1 MMQLSK
7 SDYILYLKHP
17 AWLWLKKHDKEKLP
31 HIDDNT
37 QAVFD
42 AGNLFEGYAE
52 KHFDNGVRLGF
63 TDYASYLALPEQ
75 TLEALLGG
83 VKTIFQAR
91 FLSGQITCICDVI
104 DVVGDKTFDLYEI
117 KSSTSAKPEHII
129 DLAFQVKV
137 IEDAGF
143 KVRNVFV
150 IHVNNEYVRNGDIDP
165 QRFSVITDVTDKVRK
180 KAEYTVEKIDA
191 ALATMQLSEIPDIS
205 PSLAGQ
211 GAFSEWLG
219 IYKSLS
225 DLPEDTIY
233 DLCGLNATKVGDLES
248 AGITTIQEI
257 PDDYKLSPKQAL
269 QVQAAKL
276 DQQLVQ
282 SEPIRDF
289 LSHLQFPLYFLDY
302 ETLAGIVPAFD
313 GLRPYQQLPFQYS
326 LHILD
331 SPDANLRQVE
341 YLHREATNP
350 SEPLSK
356 ALRSHIGDEGSVIV
370 WNESF
375 EKKCNSLLAE
385 IVPEQSEFLNQVN
398 DRIVDLMIPFAKG
411 WFVDKRF
418 CGSASIKNVLP
429 VIAPQLSYKA
439 LGIQEG
445 ASAQRLWVQSVIDGK
460 DHIDQ
465 EVLFA
470 DLIEYCKLDTLAM
483 VEAFNVLRKI

>member
-1 MMQLSK
+1 MMLLSK
-7 SDYILYLKHP
+7 SDYLLYLKHP

-31 HIDDNT
+31 QIDDNT

-91 FLSGQITCICDVI
+91 FLAGQITCICDVI

-143 KVRNVFV
+143 KVRNVSV
-150 IHVNNEYVRNGDIDP
+150 IHVNNGYVRNGDIDP
-165 QRFSVITDVTDKVRK
+165 QQFSITTDVTEKVRK
-180 KAEYTVEKIDA
+180 KAEYTAEKIDA
-191 ALATMQLSEIPDIS
+191 ALATMQQSEIPDLS

-211 GAFSEWLG
+211 GAFGEWLD
-219 IYKSLS
+219 IYKTLS
-225 DLPEDTIY
+225 DLPDDTIY
-233 DLCGLNATKVGDLES
+233 DLCGLNASKVADFES
-248 AGITTIQEI
+248 KGITTLQEI
-257 PDDYKLSPKQAL
+257 PDDYKMSPKQVL
-269 QVQAAKL
+269 QVNAAKL
-276 DQQLVQ
+276 DQQLILN
-282 SEPIRDF
+282 EPIRDF
-289 LSHLQFPLYFLDY
+289 LNHLQYPLYFLDY
-302 ETLAGIVPAFD
+302 ETLGGIVPVFD
-313 GLRPYQQLPFQYS
+313 GLKPYQQLPFQYS

-331 SPDANLRQVE
+331 SPEADLRHEE

-350 SEPLSK
+350 CEQISN
-356 ALRSHIGDEGSVIV
+356 ALREHIGDQGTVLV

-385 IVPEQSEFLNQVN
+385 IVPTQSGFLNQVN

-445 ASAQRLWVQSVIDGK
+445 ASAQRLWMQSVIDGK

-483 VEAFNVLRKI
+483 VEAYNVLRKI

>member
-63 TDYASYLALPEQ
+63 TDYSSYLALPEQ

-180 KAEYTVEKIDA
+180 KAEYTLEKIDA

-248 AGITTIQEI
+248 TGITTIQEI

-398 DRIVDLMIPFAKG
+398 DRIVDLMVPFAKG

>member
-1 MMQLSK
+1 MMLLSK
-7 SDYILYLKHP
+7 SDYLLYLKHP
-17 AWLWLKKHDKEKLP
+17 AWLWLKKNDKDKLP

-91 FLSGQITCICDVI
+91 FLAGQITCICDVI
-104 DVVGDKTFDLYEI
+104 DVVADKTFDLYEI

-150 IHVNNEYVRNGDIDP
+150 IHVNNGYVRNGDINP
-165 QRFSVITDVTDKVRK
+165 QEFSIISDVTEKVLAK
-180 KAEYTVEKIDA
+180 KEYTSSNVDE
-191 ALATMQLSEIPDIS
+191 ALSTMQLSEVPDLS
-205 PSLAGQ
+205 PSLAGN
-211 GAFSEWLG
+211 GAFGEWLD
-219 IYKSLS
+219 IYKSLNN
-225 DLPEDTIY
+225 LPEDTIY
-233 DLCGLNATKVGDLES
+233 DLCGLNATKVEAFES
-248 AGITTIQEI
+248 SGITTLQEI

-276 DQQLVQ
+276 DQQLILH
-282 SEPIRDF
+282 EPIREF

-302 ETLAGIVPAFD
+302 ETLGGIVPAFD

-331 SPDANLRQVE
+331 SPEADLRHVE

-350 SEPLSK
+350 CEPLAG
-356 ALRSHIGDEGSVIV
+356 ALRSHIGDEGTVIV

-385 IVPEQSEFLNQVN
+385 IVSDHSEFLNQVN

-411 WFVDKRF
+411 WFVDKKF

-429 VIAPQLSYKA
+429 VIAPQLSYKV

-445 ASAQRLWVQSVIDGK
+445 ASAQRLWMQSVIDDK

>member
-1 MMQLSK
+1 MMLLSK
-7 SDYILYLKHP
+7 SDYLLYLKHP
-17 AWLWLKKHDKEKLP
+17 AWLWLKKHDKERLP

-52 KHFDNGVRLGF
+52 KHFENGVRLGF

-91 FLSGQITCICDVI
+91 FLAGQITCICDVI
-104 DVVGDKTFDLYEI
+104 DVVADKTFDLYEI

-137 IEDAGF
+137 IEESGF

-150 IHVNNEYVRNGDIDP
+150 IHVNNGYVRNGDIDP
-165 QRFSVITDVTDKVRK
+165 KEFSIISDVTDKVRAK
-180 KAEYTVEKIDA
+180 EEFTASKLDE
-191 ALATMQLSEIPDIS
+191 ALSTMQLSEVPGLS
-205 PSLAGQ
+205 PSLAGN
-211 GAFSEWLG
+211 GAFGEWLE
-219 IYKSLS
+219 IYKSLN

-233 DLCGLNATKVGDLES
+233 DLCGLNASKVGAFES
-248 AGITTIQEI
+248 AGISTLQEI
-257 PDDYKLSPKQAL
+257 PDDYKLTPKQAL

-276 DQQLVQ
+276 DQQLIL
-282 SEPIRDF
+282 SEPIREF
-289 LSHLQFPLYFLDY
+289 LSHLEFPLYFLDY
-302 ETLAGIVPAFD
+302 ETLGGIVPAFD
-313 GLRPYQQLPFQYS
+313 GLKPYQQVPFQYS
-326 LHILD
+326 LHIID
-331 SPDANLRQVE
+331 SPDADLRHEE

-350 SEPLSK
+350 CEQLSSS
-356 ALRSHIGDEGSVIV
+356 LRNHIGDKGTVIV

-375 EKKCNSLLAE
+375 EKKCNSLLGE
-385 IVPEQSEFLNQVN
+385 IVTDQTEFLNQVN

-429 VIAPQLSYKA
+429 VIAPHLSYKT

-445 ASAQRLWVQSVIDGK
+445 ASAQRLWTQSVIDGK
-460 DHIDQ
+460 DHIDK

>member
-1 MMQLSK
+1 MMLLSK
-7 SDYILYLKHP
+7 SDYLLYLKHP
-17 AWLWLKKHDKEKLP
+17 AWLWLKKHDKERLP
-31 HIDDNT
+31 RIDDNT

-91 FLSGQITCICDVI
+91 FLAGQITCICDVI
-104 DVVGDKTFDLYEI
+104 NVVADKTFDLYEI

-137 IEDAGF
+137 IEESGF

-150 IHVNNEYVRNGDIDP
+150 IHVNNGYVRNGDIDP
-165 QRFSVITDVTDKVRK
+165 KEFSNISDVTDKVRAK
-180 KAEYTVEKIDA
+180 EEFTASKLDE
-191 ALATMQLSEIPDIS
+191 ALTTMQLSEVPDLS
-205 PSLAGQ
+205 PSLAGN
-211 GAFSEWLG
+211 GAFGEWLE
-219 IYKSLS
+219 IYKSLN
-225 DLPEDTIY
+225 DLPKDTIY
-233 DLCGLNATKVGDLES
+233 DLCGLNASKVEAFES
-248 AGITTIQEI
+248 AGIYTLQEI
-257 PDDYKLSPKQAL
+257 PDDYKLTPKQAL

-276 DQQLVQ
+276 DQQLIL
-282 SEPIRDF
+282 SEPIREF
-289 LSHLQFPLYFLDY
+289 LSHLEFPLYFLDY
-302 ETLAGIVPAFD
+302 ETLGGIVPAFD
-313 GLRPYQQLPFQYS
+313 GLKPYQQVPFQYS
-326 LHILD
+326 LHIID
-331 SPDANLRQVE
+331 SPDADLRHEE

-350 SEPLSK
+350 CEQLSSS
-356 ALRSHIGDEGSVIV
+356 LRNHIGDKGTVIV

-375 EKKCNSLLAE
+375 EKKCNSLLGE
-385 IVPEQSEFLNQVN
+385 IVTDHTEFLNQVN

-429 VIAPQLSYKA
+429 VIAPHLSYKT

-445 ASAQRLWVQSVIDGK
+445 ASAQRLWTQSVIDGK
-460 DHIDQ
+460 DHIDK

>member
-1 MMQLSK
+1 MMLLSK
-7 SDYILYLKHP
+7 SDYLLYLKHP
-17 AWLWLKKHDKEKLP
+17 AWLWLKKHDKERLP
-31 HIDDNT
+31 QIDDNT

-52 KHFDNGVRLGF
+52 KHFENGVRLGF

-91 FLSGQITCICDVI
+91 FLAGQMTCICDVI
-104 DVVGDKTFDLYEI
+104 DVVADKTFDLYEI

-137 IEDAGF
+137 IEASGF
-143 KVRNVFV
+143 KVRNIFV
-150 IHVNNEYVRNGDIDP
+150 IHVNNGYVRNGDIDP
-165 QRFSVITDVTDKVRK
+165 KEFSIISDVTDKVRAK
-180 KAEYTVEKIDA
+180 EDYTSTKIDE
-191 ALATMQLSEIPDIS
+191 ALSTMQLSEVPDLS
-205 PSLAGQ
+205 PSLAGN
-211 GAFSEWLG
+211 GAFGEWLE

-225 DLPEDTIY
+225 DLPDDTIY
-233 DLCGLNATKVGDLES
+233 DLCGLNASKVEALEN
-248 AGITTIQEI
+248 AGITTLQEI
-257 PDDYKLSPKQAL
+257 PDDYKLSPKQSL

-276 DQQLVQ
+276 DQQLILN
-282 SEPIRDF
+282 EPIREF

-302 ETLAGIVPAFD
+302 ETLGGIVPAFD
-313 GLRPYQQLPFQYS
+313 GLKPYQQVPFQYS
-326 LHILD
+326 LHIID
-331 SPDANLRQVE
+331 SPEADLRHEE

-350 SEPLSK
+350 CEQLSSS
-356 ALRSHIGDEGSVIV
+356 LRNHIGDKGTIIV

-375 EKKCNSLLAE
+375 EKKCNSLLGE
-385 IVPEQSEFLNQVN
+385 IVSDQSEFLNQVN

-429 VIAPQLSYKA
+429 VIAPHLSYKT

-445 ASAQRLWVQSVIDGK
+445 ASAQRLWTQSVIDGK
-460 DHIDQ
+460 DHIDK

-483 VEAFNVLRKI
+483 VEAYNVLRKI

>member
-1 MMQLSK
+1 MMLLSK
-7 SDYILYLKHP
+7 SDYLLYLKHP
-17 AWLWLKKHDKEKLP
+17 AWLWLKKHDKAKLP
-31 HIDDNT
+31 QNDDNA

-52 KHFDNGVRLGF
+52 KHFENGVRLGF

-150 IHVNNEYVRNGDIDP
+150 IHVNNEYVRNGNIDP
-165 QRFSVITDVTDKVRK
+165 QQFSGVADVTDKVRK
-180 KAEYTVEKIDA
+180 KSEFTAEKIDT
-191 ALATMQLSEIPDIS
+191 ALAIMQLPDMPDLS
-205 PSLAGQ
+205 PSQAGQ
-211 GAFSEWLG
+211 GAFGEWLD
-219 IYKSLS
+219 IFKKFS

-233 DLCGLNATKVGDLES
+233 DLCGLNAKKIGEFES

-257 PDDYKLSPKQAL
+257 PDNYKLSPKQAL
-269 QVQAAKL
+269 QVRAAKL

-282 SEPIRDF
+282 SEPIREF

-302 ETLAGIVPAFD
+302 ETLASIVPAFD
-313 GLRPYQQLPFQYS
+313 GIRPYQQLPFQYS

-331 SPDANLRQVE
+331 SPDADLRQVE

-350 SEPLSK
+350 CEPLSS
-356 ALRSHIGDEGSVIV
+356 ALRSHIGDQGSVIV

-385 IVPEQSEFLNQVN
+385 IVPEHSEFLNQVN
-398 DRIVDLMIPFAKG
+398 DRIVDLMTPFAKG

-429 VIAPQLSYKA
+429 VIAPHLSYKA

-445 ASAQRLWVQSVIDGK
+445 ASAQRLWTQSVIDGK

-465 EVLFA
+465 ELLFA

-483 VEAFNVLRKI
+483 VEAYNVLRKI

>member
-1 MMQLSK
+1 MLLSK
-7 SDYILYLKHP
+7 SDYLLYLKHP
-17 AWLWLKKHDKEKLP
+17 AWLWLKKHDKERLP
-31 HIDDNT
+31 RIDDNT

-91 FLSGQITCICDVI
+91 FLAGQITCICDVI
-104 DVVGDKTFDLYEI
+104 NVVADKTFDLYEI

-137 IEDAGF
+137 IEESGF

-150 IHVNNEYVRNGDIDP
+150 IHVNNGYVRNGDIDP
-165 QRFSVITDVTDKVRK
+165 KEFSNISDVTDKVRAK
-180 KAEYTVEKIDA
+180 EEFTASKLDE
-191 ALATMQLSEIPDIS
+191 ALTTMQLSEVPDLS
-205 PSLAGQ
+205 PSLAGN
-211 GAFSEWLG
+211 GAFGEWLE
-219 IYKSLS
+219 IYKSLN
-225 DLPEDTIY
+225 DLPKDTIY
-233 DLCGLNATKVGDLES
+233 DLCGLNASKVEAFES
-248 AGITTIQEI
+248 AGIYTLQEI
-257 PDDYKLSPKQAL
+257 PDDYKLTPKQAL

-276 DQQLVQ
+276 DQQLIL
-282 SEPIRDF
+282 SEPIREF
-289 LSHLQFPLYFLDY
+289 LSHLEFPLYFLDY
-302 ETLAGIVPAFD
+302 ETLGGIVPAFD
-313 GLRPYQQLPFQYS
+313 GLKPYQQVPFQYS
-326 LHILD
+326 LHIID
-331 SPDANLRQVE
+331 SPDADLRHEE

-350 SEPLSK
+350 CEQLSSS
-356 ALRSHIGDEGSVIV
+356 LRNHIGDKGTVIV

-375 EKKCNSLLAE
+375 EKKCNSLLGE
-385 IVPEQSEFLNQVN
+385 IVTDHTEFLNQVN

-429 VIAPQLSYKA
+429 VIAPHLSYKT

-445 ASAQRLWVQSVIDGK
+445 ASAQRLWTQSVIDGK
-460 DHIDQ
+460 DHIDK